1 MANNTYTIKE
11 EANVIDDNALEVIG
25 ATFNFDHV
33 KGMSEW
39 LKNSVDAYRRAR
51 IADKEQAVYFRFD
64 DRTKGGAIIECI
76 DFNGMSENDIEKA
89 LKRWFDPEAS
99 KRGLRNLKTYGGHGN
114 GGKFYMRQMFDTSYF
129 ITYKDGLL
137 NVFGFSENKKY
148 GFADGYRNKKLNP
161 EEALKY
167 AGLDKPYIA
176 SEIKNRVKE
185 GKTGFTVVRGI
196 KPATMPNSLRVKY
209 LINQLVSF
217 PQSQRILV
225 RITSKVIYND
235 EVLFDKLQP
244 ELLTPLTSFEHVEPI
259 PVPETLVYETH
270 HDRVVIQMRD
280 NKYPAGV
287 LRLSTSEQPLTKNSK
302 NGELNR
308 IDVLGELGVIG
319 SYKIHELGTAALLP
333 QSVFI
338 YGELECP
345 ILEKPGSDCVQNDRS
360 KLIENPTTKALL
372 EWVNSQ
378 IVELCKKIGEKE
390 RKEREEK
397 MKDISSSL
405 NNYLNDWKDKFMSKI
420 LSEVFVGT
428 GNKVGQGTGGSS
440 GGGGGSDT
448 SGDSDVDTPGGG
460 GDGDGAGVGSG
471 TGGSG
476 DDDSKGG
483 GDTPKKSKRS
493 PRVLLSDQDA
503 DPFDPDGESI
513 TLSPRQ
519 PAVYQRQQDVD
530 EGIYWINTSA
540 PLAKSI
546 LERYAQED
554 PRWRDYLFQRYV
566 DIFVREALTT
576 FERRDPD
583 EFNAANV
590 ETKINEIIT
599 KIHEAAATELSSFL
613 FEEQFKAVD
622 ENGRQSS

>member
-1 MANNTYTIKE
+1 MASKSYVIKE

-39 LKNSVDAYRRAR
+39 LKNSVDAYRRAG
-51 IADKEQAVYFRFD
+51 IADKEQAIYFRFD
-64 DRTKGGAIIECI
+64 DRVKGGATIECI

-99 KRGLRNLKTYGGHGN
+99 KRGLRDLKTYGGHGN
-114 GGKFYMRQMFDTSYF
+114 GGKFYMRQMFSKSHF

-148 GFADGYRNKKLNP
+148 GFADGFRNKKMSP
-161 EEALKY
+161 QEALKF
-167 AGLDKPYIA
+167 AEIDATYIG
-176 SEIKNRVKE
+176 STLKNRVIE

-196 KPATMPNSLRVKY
+196 RPATMPNSLRVNY

-225 RITSKVIYND
+225 RIPSKVIYNG
-235 EVLFDKLQP
+235 EVLIDKLQP
-244 ELLTPLTSFEHVEPI
+244 ELLTPLPGFEIIEPAV
-259 PVPETLVYETH
+259 VPDTLIYETH
-270 HDRVVIQMRD
+270 HDRIEIPMKD
-280 NKYPAGV
+280 NKYPPGV

-319 SYKIHELGTAALLP
+319 SYKLHELGTAALLP

-345 ILEKPGSDCVQNDRS
+345 ILEKPGSDCVQNDRA

-372 EWVNSQ
+372 EWVNTQ
-378 IVELCKKIGEKE
+378 IVELSNKIGAEQ
-390 RKEREEK
+390 RREREEK
-397 MKDISSSL
+397 MKDVSSSL
-405 NNYLNDWKDKFMSKI
+405 NNYLNQWKDRFMSKI
-420 LSEVFVGT
+420 LSEVFVGSGT
-428 GNKVGQGTGGSS
+428 KVGQGTGGDT

-448 SGDSDVDTPGGG
+448 GGGTDVDTPGGG
-460 GDGDGAGVGSG
+460 GDGEGGGEGSG
-471 TGGSG
+471 TGGTG
-476 DDDSKGG
+476 DDESKGG
-483 GDTPKKSKRS
+483 GDTPKKTKRS
-493 PRVLLSDQDA
+493 PKVLLSDQDA
-503 DPFDPDGESI
+503 DPFDPNGDSI

-546 LERYAQED
+546 LERYSQED

-566 DIFVREALTT
+566 DIFIREALTT

-599 KIHEAAATELSSFL
+599 RIHEAAATELSSFL
-613 FEEQFKAVD
+613 FEDSFNVQE
-622 ENGRQSS
+622 

>member
-1 MANNTYTIKE
+1 MANNGYVIKE
-11 EANVIDDNALEVIG
+11 EANVIDDNALDIIG
-25 ATFNFDHV
+25 ASFNFDHV
-33 KGMSEW
+33 KGLSEW
-39 LKNSVDAYRRAR
+39 LKNSVDAYRRAGT
-51 IADKEQAVYFRFD
+51 ADKEQAVYFRFD
-64 DRTKGGAIIECI
+64 DRVKGGATIECI

-99 KRGLRNLKTYGGHGN
+99 RRGLRNLKTYGGHGN
-114 GGKFYMRQMFDTSYF
+114 GGKFYMRQMFAKSHF

-148 GFADGYRNKKLNP
+148 GFADGFRNKKMSP
-161 EEALKY
+161 QEALKF
-167 AGLDKPYIA
+167 ADIDNSYIA
-176 SEIKNRVKE
+176 SSLRNKVLE

-196 KPATMPNSLRVKY
+196 RPATMPNTIRVQY

-225 RITSKVIYND
+225 RIPSKVIDND
-235 EVLFDKLQP
+235 EVLIDKLQP
-244 ELLTPLTSFEHVEPI
+244 DLPTPLEGFEMIEPVT
-259 PVPETLVYETH
+259 VPDTLIYETH
-270 HDRVVIQMRD
+270 QDRIEIQMKD
-280 NKYPAGV
+280 SKYPAGV

-302 NGELNR
+302 YGELNR

-319 SYKIHELGTAALLP
+319 SYKLHELGTAALLP

-345 ILEKPGSDCVQNDRS
+345 ILEKPGSDCVQNDRA

-372 EWVNSQ
+372 DWVNTQ
-378 IVELCKKIGEKE
+378 IVELSKRIGDKE

-405 NNYLNDWKDKFMSKI
+405 NNYLNQWKDRFMSKI
-420 LSEVFVGT
+420 LSEVLVGS
-428 GNKVGQGTGGSS
+428 GTSAGKGFGGDT
-440 GGGGGSDT
+440 GGGGGAD
-448 SGDSDVDTPGGG
+448 PGGG
-460 GDGDGAGVGSG
+460 GDTPNPGDPGSG
-471 TGGSG
+471 EGSGEGSGSGGSG
-476 DDDSKGG
+476 DDDNKGG
-483 GDTPKKSKRS
+483 GEQPKKTKRS

-503 DPFDPDGESI
+503 DPFDANGDSI

-546 LERYAQED
+546 LERYDQND

-566 DIFVREALTT
+566 DIFIKEALNT

-599 KIHEAAATELSSFL
+599 RIHEAAANELSSFL
-613 FEEQFKAVD
+613 FEDSFNVSE
-622 ENGRQSS
+622 